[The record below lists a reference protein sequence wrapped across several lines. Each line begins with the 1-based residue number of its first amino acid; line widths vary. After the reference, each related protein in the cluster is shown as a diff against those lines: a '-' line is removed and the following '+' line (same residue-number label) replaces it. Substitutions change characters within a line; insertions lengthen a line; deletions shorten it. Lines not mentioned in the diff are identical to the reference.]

1 MPATLTL
8 ANYPAPVQDCRDTPY
23 GTSCELLPS
32 DAAGSGGPASLAYA
46 AYARQDYQEAITQ
59 ARKAAQQD
67 PGSKDLQRLLTTTL
81 AAGNAAQMAEANQ
94 RMSEALAAQPD
105 DPTLLMQRG
114 YLHQR
119 MRQPRGAARLPAAR
133 ATGKAPPTA
142 ILDEGYALSGVGDKR
157 GAVDRLKEAIDQDD
171 AGKLD
176 LTRSSASIPAAA
188 SPACRASGAATS
200 RPATGA
206 RGRPRPAW
214 AARPSRCPATRCS
227 ARPRS
232 SGVPPI
238 S

>member
-81 AAGNAAQMAEANQ
+81 AAGNAAQMTEANQ
-94 RMSEALAAQPD
+94 RMSKALAAQPD

-119 MRQPRGAARLPAAR
+119 MRQPARR
-133 ATGKAPPTA
+133 
-142 ILDEGYALSGVGDKR
+142 
-157 GAVDRLKEAIDQDD
+157 
-171 AGKLD
+171 
-176 LTRSSASIPAAA
+176 
-188 SPACRASGAATS
+188 CATS
-200 RPATGA
+200 RPRAPRA
-206 RGRPRPAW
+206 RPRPP
-214 AARPSRCPATRCS
+214 PSSTKAMRCPAWATSAARWTGSRKPSTRTTP
-227 ARPRS
+227 AS
-232 SGVPPI
+232 ST
-238 S
+238 

>member
-119 MRQPRGAARLPAAR
+119 MRQPARRCATSSAR
-133 ATGKAPPTA
+133 TGKAPPTA

-176 LTRSSASIPAAA
+176 LTPQQRFDTRSSIA
-188 SPACRASGAATS
+188 GLS
-200 RPATGA
+200 REWGGYISTGYRA

>member
-1 MPATLTL
+1 MPRWPGPERPRAGPGGTAGRQDEAGADRVKRARSRPVPATLTL
-8 ANYPAPVQDCRDTPY
+8 ANHPAPVQDCRDTPY

-119 MRQPRGAARLPAAR
+119 MRQPAALRDFQAARHGQGPAHR
-133 ATGKAPPTA
+133 HPRRR
-142 ILDEGYALSGVGDKR
+142 LC
-157 GAVDRLKEAIDQDD
+157 AVR
-171 AGKLD
+171 
-176 LTRSSASIPAAA
+176 
-188 SPACRASGAATS
+188 
-200 RPATGA
+200 
-206 RGRPRPAW
+206 RGRQARRGGPA
-214 AARPSRCPATRCS
+214 RKPSTRTTPA
-227 ARPRS
+227 S
-232 SGVPPI
+232 ST
-238 S
+238 